1 MDDLLARQAPHS
13 LEAEQAVLG
22 SMLIDGRCINEVVGL
37 VRPDDFYLQTNR
49 EIYETIYEMFSY
61 SQPIDPVT
69 VLDKM
74 RERGVFDE
82 QNSPKYLMQLM
93 EITPTAANVKQY
105 AQIVRD
111 KSLLRGLSTA
121 ASDIVDTVYE
131 GVGTAQ
137 DILEA
142 AEKRIFAIRRGNA
155 VDSLEHV
162 GTILLKVYDR
172 LAELAK
178 SDSDIS
184 GLSTGLRDLDK
195 FISGLNNSDLMLLA
209 ARPGMGKTSMA
220 LNIALNVA
228 KKYPKKT
235 VAFFSL
241 EMSKQQLVTR
251 LISNE
256 SFVDNKKL
264 VTGRLDP
271 EDWSKIGLAS
281 TVLNQTD
288 LRVDDNPSLTVAEM
302 NAKCRRLENLGLVII
317 DYLQLMTAAGGPV
330 KYGGENRQ
338 QVVSDISRSLK
349 IMAKELNV
357 PVVCLSQLSRANES
371 RQDKRPMLSDLRES
385 GAIEQDADEVLFLYR
400 EDYYNKETEKQNG
413 LRSRHGVVGRD
424 CLLPATA
431 LSAPFPAARIPWR
444 CCVCCWS
451 CGRSWG

>member
-1 MDDLLARQAPHS
+1 MEELLGRQAPHS
-13 LEAEQAVLG
+13 LEAEQSVLG
-22 SMLIDGRCINEVVGL
+22 SLLIDSRCVNDVIGM
-37 VRPDDFYLQTNR
+37 VRPEDFYLKTNR

-61 SQPIDPVT
+61 SQVIDPVT

-74 RERGVFDE
+74 RERGVYDE
-82 QNSPKYLMQLM
+82 QSSTKYIMQLM

-105 AQIVRD
+105 AQIVHD
-111 KSLLRGLSTA
+111 KALLRNLSDA
-121 ASDIVDTVYE
+121 ASEIVDTVYE
-131 GVGTAQ
+131 GVGSAQ

-142 AEKRIFAIRRGNA
+142 AEKKIYALRRGNTNE
-155 VDSLEHV
+155 SLEHV
-162 GTILLKVYDR
+162 GTILLKVFDR
-172 LAELAK
+172 LTEL
-178 SDSDIS
+178 SESGSDIS
-184 GLSTGLRDLDK
+184 GISCGLRDLDK
-195 FISGLNNSDLMLLA
+195 FISGLNKSDLMLLA

-264 VTGRLDP
+264 VTGQLSVD
-271 EDWSKIGLAS
+271 EWGKIGIAS
-281 TVLNQTD
+281 AALSATD
-288 LRVDDNPSLTVAEM
+288 LRVDDNPSVTVAEI
-302 NAKCRRLENLGLVII
+302 NAKCRRVDDLALVII
-317 DYLQLMTAAGGPV
+317 DYLQLMTSSGTGRS
-330 KYGGENRQ
+330 YSGENRQ

-357 PVVCLSQLSRANES
+357 PVICLSQLSRANES

-400 EDYYNKETEKQNG
+400 EDYYNKDTEKQNIAECIVAKN
-413 LRSRHGVVGRD
+413 RHGETGTVE
-424 CLLPATA
+424 LQWLPQFTTFAD
-431 LSAPFPAARIPWR
+431 REWR
-444 CCVCCWS
+444 HDE
-451 CGRSWG
+451 G

>member
-330 KYGGENRQ
+330 KYGGENRR

-400 EDYYNKETEKQNG
+400 EDYYNKETEKQNVAECIVAKN
-413 LRSRHGVVGRD
+413 RHGETGTVE
-424 CLLPATA
+424 LQWLPQFTTFAD
-431 LSAPFPAARIPWR
+431 REWR
-444 CCVCCWS
+444 HDE
-451 CGRSWG
+451 G